1 MTADQLIQPAHVGV
15 SAAFGHSGA
24 MAHGRI
30 VRAIARVSDV
40 PLDLRTRSLVAACFD
55 EFLRADCR
63 PRIALRA
70 TGQLM
75 EELGAGRAQAGVS
88 RREIDA
94 TFVQVHDIVMG
105 SLAQFTR
112 GQVVGE
118 PMLRLR
124 RDVKHYLSGLHRQ
137 LCAAVAR
144 EEVRQDRDVAERAA
158 RHGGLA
164 IPAVAGK
171 VRVVVGVVDELPHD
185 LLGDDRLLPGRS
197 SFEVL
202 VPAGVDPV
210 ELEGVVTGQVVV
222 GPLVTSAEVDES
234 SVLVWRAAG
243 LLRDACAA
251 DQRRLVPLSDLLGA
265 LLVHGNPVMARL
277 LADKHLAPL
286 SRLTPHRRRELA
298 STLLAWLERGVA
310 GNVLAR
316 EIGVP
321 PQTVHHRLKQCRDIF
336 GAVLDEPTQRLEL
349 IVALRASQPEWAG
362 RPQA

>member
-1 MTADQLIQPAHVGV
+1 MTADQLMRPERTGV
-15 SAAFGHSGA
+15 SATFGHSGA

-30 VRAIARVSDV
+30 VRAIARVTEA
-40 PLDLRTRSLVAACFD
+40 PIDLRTRSLVAACFD

-63 PRIALRA
+63 PRVALRA
-70 TGQLM
+70 TAQLM
-75 EELGAGRAQAGVS
+75 DELGAARAQVGVS
-88 RREIDA
+88 RRDIDA

-105 SLAQFTR
+105 SLTQFTR

-124 RDVKHYLSGLHRQ
+124 RDVKHYLGGLHRQ

-144 EEVRQDRDVAERAA
+144 EEVRQDRDQAEHAA
-158 RHGGLA
+158 LHGGTA
-164 IPAVAGK
+164 APVVDGK
-171 VRVVVGVVDELPHD
+171 IRMVVGVVDELPHEI
-185 LLGDDRLLPGRS
+185 LGDARLVPGRS

-202 VPAGVDPV
+202 MPEEVDPA
-210 ELEGVVTGQVVV
+210 ELEGVVSGQVVV
-222 GPLVTSAEVDES
+222 GPLVSGAELEDSSAM
-234 SVLVWRAAG
+234 VWRAAA
-243 LLRDACAA
+243 LLREGRAA
-251 DQRRLVPLSDLLGA
+251 DPRRLVPFSDLLGV
-265 LLVHGNPVMARL
+265 LLICGNPVMVRL

-286 SRLTPHRRRELA
+286 ARLTPHRRRELA

>member
-1 MTADQLIQPAHVGV
+1 MTADQLMPERTGV
-15 SAAFGHSGA
+15 SAAFGHSGTL
-24 MAHGRI
+24 AHGRI
-30 VRAIARVSDV
+30 VRAISRVSDA

-63 PRIALRA
+63 PRVALRA

-75 EELGAGRAQAGVS
+75 DELGAGRAQAGVS

-144 EEVRQDRDVAERAA
+144 EEVRQDREQAERSALQ
-158 RHGGLA
+158 GGLA
-164 IPAVAGK
+164 VPAAAGQ
-171 VRVVVGVVDELPHD
+171 VRVVVAVVDELPHD

-202 VPAGVDPV
+202 VPEEIHPA
-210 ELEGVVTGQVVV
+210 ELEGVVGGQVVF
-222 GPLVTSAEVDES
+222 GPLVSGAELEESA
-234 SVLVWRAAG
+234 VLVWRAAA
-243 LLRDACAA
+243 LLREARAV

-265 LLVHGNPVMARL
+265 LVVHGNPVMARM

-286 SRLTPHRRRELA
+286 ARLTPHRRRELA

-321 PQTVHHRLKQCRDIF
+321 PQTVHHRLKQLRDIF